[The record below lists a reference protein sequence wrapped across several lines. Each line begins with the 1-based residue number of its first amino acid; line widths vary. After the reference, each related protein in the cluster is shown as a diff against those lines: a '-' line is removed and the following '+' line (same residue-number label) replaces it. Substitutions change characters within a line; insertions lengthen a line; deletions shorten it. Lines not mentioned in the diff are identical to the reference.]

1 MENDQIKNIQKMES
15 IFLES
20 KNILEKANAL
30 LEEWKSLQ
38 PKLQSLKN
46 YYFSPQ
52 WQEDY
57 ELSNREVLD
66 FPHGILSEDEAY
78 NFFITQDNTAIKYI
92 KLMTEILEK

>member
-1 MENDQIKNIQKMES
+1 MKNEQIKNIQKMEN

-20 KNILEKANAL
+20 KNIVEKANTL

-38 PKLQSLKN
+38 PKMQSLKN
-46 YYFSPQ
+46 YYFSTQ

-57 ELSNREVLD
+57 ELSNREILD

-78 NFFITQDNTAIKYI
+78 NFFIAQDNIAIQYI
-92 KLMTEILEK
+92 KLMAETLEK